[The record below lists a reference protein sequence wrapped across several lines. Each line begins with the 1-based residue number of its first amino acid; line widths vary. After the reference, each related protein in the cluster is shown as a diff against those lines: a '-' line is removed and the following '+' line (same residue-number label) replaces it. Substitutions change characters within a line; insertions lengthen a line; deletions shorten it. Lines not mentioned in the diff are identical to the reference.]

1 MVVDEDEK
9 TVRVRALVHDDGDDQ
24 SGSHERVNCPVH
36 VYLDRPLGGRQVVDV
51 ETGAALPLFVP
62 SW

>member
-1 MVVDEDEK
+1 M
-9 TVRVRALVHDDGDDQ
+9 ASWGIAN
-24 SGSHERVNCPVH
+24 SVNCPVH
-36 VYLDRPLGGRQVVDV
+36 VYLDRPLEGRQVVDV